1 MVAKYTVLSNIISD
15 ASDNCL
21 CIYIQESLS
30 ILKRFI
36 VFLYT
41 LSAHNRI
48 CYPAAINFTLV
59 NPGNV
64 CVQDEIL

>member
-41 LSAHNRI
+41 LSAHNRLPGRYKLYS
-48 CYPAAINFTLV
+48 CE
-59 NPGNV
+59 PGNV